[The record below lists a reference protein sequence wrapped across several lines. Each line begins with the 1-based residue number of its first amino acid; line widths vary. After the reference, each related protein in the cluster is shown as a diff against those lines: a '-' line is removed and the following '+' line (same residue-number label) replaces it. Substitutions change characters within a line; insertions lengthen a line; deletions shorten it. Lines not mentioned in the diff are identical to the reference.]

1 MLSHLIALCD
11 AKATTTS
18 HAHEV
23 SERPPQKWFFASHHK
38 TGTIL
43 LDAILEPIKGLF
55 NPKLSYRL
63 YYSHHIHE
71 SVSWSSDVFK
81 YNLIDGQAW
90 ARIAHSGHSGIRVVH
105 LIREP
110 VELCISG
117 YWYHLR
123 STDTQFVPGV
133 SPAILERHDTESGLE
148 LNTRGTLK
156 STLPEIRSAV
166 EAMKDDVRVLTIGLE
181 AFGDDYDLTCKRIY
195 DFLMRGNDEFAKKL
209 PLSRFLRATAVGKHP
224 KNSNH
229 VGDLDEKEVAR
240 GIIASS
246 TNQELWDNVRAY
258 RKIFGYVEV
267 CPGAWRFHGDPAP
280 QECEPSLRQPP
291 PLLSPAPPPPSL
303 SPSPLPPL
311 PPSPTSPCPVAPP
324 SPSLLPPPCASPPLG
339 RFGALMRDARA
350 EYDHAPLLATAVAVL
365 LGANAWCFAACALFC
380 CARRLR
386 RRYARFTDEAGPS
399 AASPS
404 SNTAGT
410 ELRQGAARR
419 ESTGGE
425 HPGVR

>member
-110 VELCISG
+110 VEL
-117 YWYHLR
+117 
-123 STDTQFVPGV
+123 
-133 SPAILERHDTESGLE
+133 
-148 LNTRGTLK
+148 
-156 STLPEIRSAV
+156 
-166 EAMKDDVRVLTIGLE
+166 
-181 AFGDDYDLTCKRIY
+181 
-195 DFLMRGNDEFAKKL
+195 
-209 PLSRFLRATAVGKHP
+209 
-224 KNSNH
+224 
-229 VGDLDEKEVAR
+229 
-240 GIIASS
+240 
-246 TNQELWDNVRAY
+246 
-258 RKIFGYVEV
+258 
-267 CPGAWRFHGDPAP
+267 
-280 QECEPSLRQPP
+280 
-291 PLLSPAPPPPSL
+291 
-303 SPSPLPPL
+303 
-311 PPSPTSPCPVAPP
+311 
-324 SPSLLPPPCASPPLG
+324 
-339 RFGALMRDARA
+339 
-350 EYDHAPLLATAVAVL
+350 
-365 LGANAWCFAACALFC
+365 ANAWCFAACALFC